1 MTSNELLNLIFASL
15 CTLHTYSLLEFI
27 IIKQE
32 VEDYVEHVWQISSDK
47 IKCLENEND
56 FLKTRLLVLDR
67 IPSSSVTSD
76 GVVNSDAL
84 KEPKHGLMSLFK
96 S

>member
-1 MTSNELLNLIFASL
+1 MTSNELLNLNVASS
-15 CTLHTYSLLEFI
+15 CTLHTYSLLKFF

-32 VEDYVEHVWQISSDK
+32 VEEYVEHVWQISSDK
-47 IKCLENEND
+47 IKSLENEND

-67 IPSSSVTSD
+67 IPSSVTSD
-76 GVVNSDAL
+76 GIVNSDSS
-84 KEPKHGLMSLFK
+84 KEAKHGLMSLFK